1 MKKSLLLPVVLIY
14 LLPASIVAQFT
25 YRLDG
30 SIPVIIGNDTLSL
43 AWAGGFNTGQFN
55 TIDLNQDGI
64 DDLAVYDRMAGRMM
78 TFLKT
83 GNNYQYAPQY
93 EAHFPEEITNWVLLR
108 DFNCDGKKDLFTGDV
123 LGIKV
128 YKNISAPGQP
138 PTWEHFLFDTGFG
151 TKSTVLLTKGFTNK
165 VNLQLNFD
173 DLPAISDA
181 DGDGD
186 LDIFNVKFV
195 GAGTIEFHKNFSMER
210 YGTCDSL
217 DFERITQTWGGV
229 TECSCGEFAFNNESC
244 ASGGRQQ
251 HAGGKSLV
259 AHDLDND
266 GDQDLLFSESDC
278 FRVYQLINEGDA
290 SNPSVTTAT
299 AFPVSNPIAAFP
311 YPAVYFEDVD
321 GDHITDLV
329 STPNIF
335 YREST
340 FTNLKESV
348 WFYKN
353 TGTNQ
358 LPQFSFY
365 SPNFLQ
371 ANMIDVGDNA
381 VPAFFDADG
390 DGDFDL
396 FIGNFA
402 HNGRGSIALYENTGP
417 RNEPVFKLTTE
428 NYAGISA
435 FNLTNIKPTFAD
447 MNGDARPDLVFT
459 ASNQFGLS
467 TNLYFIPNSANI
479 GLQINAAEIQSLNF
493 PVFTNEN
500 VSIVFV
506 NNDSKPDLLVG
517 KSNGALQYWENTG
530 TAASPAFTLSNAEF
544 LGLGS
549 SVVRQNLSCAAAD
562 LNADGHT
569 DLVIGD
575 QTGRIGIVSNF
586 KETSQA
592 EPAIRSIIYNELSQ
606 QYLSQNLGGRT
617 WPVIV
622 NLFNTDKPAIVVG
635 NITGGL
641 HVLKHDETSTLPDV
655 PQIEIYPNPVFTQLS
670 PVINIRVDR
679 PSAVYVLNTVGQ
691 QVGSPLFLNA
701 YQLYQFETGSLKAGM
716 YIFRFIMNGKSYA
729 RRVVIH

>member
-1 MKKSLLLPVVLIY
+1 MKKSLLVQIALIY
-14 LLPASIVAQFT
+14 LLPAGLLAQFT
-25 YRLDG
+25 YRLDS
-30 SIPVIIGNDTLSL
+30 SIPVLLNSDTLSL
-43 AWAGGFNTGQFN
+43 AWAGGFNAGQFN

-64 DDLAVYDRMAGRMM
+64 DDLALYDRMAGRIL

-83 GNNYQYAPQY
+83 DNRYVYAPAY
-93 EAHFPEEITNWVLLR
+93 EAYFPEGITNWVLLR

-128 YKNISAPGQP
+128 YKNSSPPGHP
-138 PTWEHFLFDTGFG
+138 PAWELFLFDTGFS

-173 DLPAISDA
+173 DLPSISDA

-195 GAGTIEFHKNFSMER
+195 GAGTIEFHRNFSIER

-229 TECSCGEFAFNNESC
+229 TECTCGEFAFNNESC
-244 ASGGRQQ
+244 SSGGRQN

-259 AHDLDND
+259 ARDLDND

-278 FRVYQLINEGDA
+278 FRVYQLINEGNNT
-290 SNPSVTTAT
+290 SPLVTTAT
-299 AFPVSNPIAAFP
+299 AFPVANPIAAFP
-311 YPAVYFEDVD
+311 YPTVYFEDVD
-321 GDHITDLV
+321 GDGITDMLAI
-329 STPNIF
+329 PNIF

-340 FTNLKESV
+340 FTNLKETL

-358 LPQFSFY
+358 LPQFSFQ

-396 FIGNFA
+396 FIGNYA
-402 HNGRGSIALYENTGP
+402 HNGRASVAFFENAGT
-417 RNEPVFKLTTE
+417 RNEPVFALSTD
-428 NYAGISA
+428 NYAGIS
-435 FNLTNIKPTFAD
+435 FLNFTNIKLTFAD
-447 MNGDARPDLVFT
+447 MNGDARSDLVFT

-467 TNLYFIPNSANI
+467 TNLYFIPNTANI
-479 GLQINAAEIQSLNF
+479 GLQINAADVQSLNF
-493 PVFTNEN
+493 PIFANEN
-500 VSIVFV
+500 VSVVYV

-530 TAASPAFTLSNAEF
+530 TLASPAFTLINTAF

-549 SVVRQNLSCAAAD
+549 SVLRQNLACAVGD
-562 LNADGHT
+562 LDNDGNP
-569 DLVIGD
+569 DLIIGD
-575 QTGRIGIVSNF
+575 QTGQLGVVSNF
-586 KETSQA
+586 KEATAA
-592 EPAIRSIIYNELSQ
+592 EPAIRNIVYNELSE
-606 QYLSQNLGGRT
+606 QYQPQNLGGRT
-617 WPVIV
+617 WPAVV
-622 NLFNTDKPAIVVG
+622 NLFNTDKPTLVVG
-635 NITGGL
+635 NITGGI
-641 HVLKHDETSTLPDV
+641 HILKHDETTLLPDA
-655 PQIEIYPNPVFTQLS
+655 PQIEIYPNPVVTDLS
-670 PVINIRVDR
+670 AVINIQVDR
-679 PSAVYVLNTVGQ
+679 PAQVYIISSTGQ
-691 QVGSPLFLNA
+691 QVGTPLYLNA
-701 YQLYQFETGSLKAGM
+701 YQSYRFETGELKAGL
-716 YIFRFIMNGKSYA
+716 YIFRFIIRGKSYA
-729 RRVVIH
+729 RRVIIR

>member
-1 MKKSLLLPVVLIY
+1 MKKSLLVPAFLIY
-14 LLPASIVAQFT
+14 LLPASLLAQFT
-25 YRLDG
+25 YRLDS
-30 SIPVIIGNDTLSL
+30 SIPVLINSDTLRL
-43 AWAGGFNTGQFN
+43 AWAGGFNAGQFN
-55 TIDLNQDGI
+55 TIDLNMDGV
-64 DDLAVYDRMAGRMM
+64 DDLAIFDRMAGRIM

-83 GNNYQYAPQY
+83 GNRYVYAPQY
-93 EAHFPEEITNWVLLR
+93 EVHFPEDITNWVLLR

-128 YKNISAPGQP
+128 YKNSSAPGQP
-138 PTWEHFLFDTGFG
+138 PAWEHFLFDTGFG

-244 ASGGRQQ
+244 SSGGRQQ

-259 AHDLDND
+259 ARDLDND

-278 FRVYQLINEGDA
+278 FRIYQLLNEG
-290 SNPSVTTAT
+290 SNAAPLVTAAT

-311 YPAVYFEDVD
+311 YPTVYFEDAD
-321 GDHITDLV
+321 GDGVTDMLA
-329 STPNIF
+329 TPNIF

-340 FTNLKESV
+340 FTNLKECI

-358 LPQFSFY
+358 LPQFSFQ
-365 SPNFLQ
+365 SPNYLQ

-396 FIGNFA
+396 FIGNYA
-402 HNGRGSIALYENTGP
+402 HDDRAAVAFYENTGS
-417 RNEPVFKLTTE
+417 RNEPAFNLVTE
-428 NYAGISA
+428 NYAGIS
-435 FNLTNIKPTFAD
+435 FLTLTNIKPTFAD
-447 MNGDARPDLVFT
+447 MNGDTRPDLVFT
-459 ASNQFGLS
+459 ASNQFGFS
-467 TNLYFIPNSANI
+467 TNLYFIPNTANI
-479 GLQINAAEIQSLNF
+479 GLQIDAANIQSLNF
-493 PVFTNEN
+493 TIFANEN
-500 VSIVFV
+500 VSVVYV

-530 TAASPAFTLSNAEF
+530 TLASPAFTLINPAF

-549 SVVRQNLSCAAAD
+549 SVIRQNLSCSAAD
-562 LNADGHT
+562 LDNDGNM

-575 QTGRIGIVSNF
+575 QTGQLGIVSNF
-586 KETSQA
+586 KEASTA
-592 EPAIRSIIYNELSQ
+592 EPIRNIVYNELSE
-606 QYLSQNLGGRT
+606 QYQAQNLGGRT
-617 WPVIV
+617 WPVAV

-635 NITGGL
+635 NITGGI
-641 HVLKHDETSTLPDV
+641 HILKHDETSALPDA
-655 PQIEIYPNPVFTQLS
+655 PQIEIYPNPVITDLS

-679 PSAVYVLNTVGQ
+679 PAQVYVINTTGQ
-691 QVGSPLFLNA
+691 QVGTPLYLNA
-701 YQLYQFETGSLKAGM
+701 YQSYQFETGGLKAGL
-716 YIFRFIMNGKSYA
+716 YIFRFIIRGKSYA
-729 RRVVIH
+729 RRVIIH

>member
-1 MKKSLLLPVVLIY
+1 M
-14 LLPASIVAQFT
+14 AQFT
-25 YRLDG
+25 YRLDT
-30 SIPVIIGNDTLSL
+30 SIPVIVDNDTLPL
-43 AWAGGFNTGQFN
+43 AWSGGFNAGQVN
-55 TIDLNQDGI
+55 TMDLNQDNV
-64 DDLAVYDRMAGRMM
+64 DDLVMYDRMAGRIL

-83 GNNYQYAPQY
+83 GNQYIYAPQY
-93 EAHFPEEITNWVLLR
+93 ETFFPEEITNWVLLR
-108 DFNCDGKKDLFTGDV
+108 DFNRDGKKDLFTGDV

-128 YKNISAPGQP
+128 YKNISSPGQP
-138 PTWEHFLFDTGFG
+138 PAWEHFLFDTGFG

-217 DFERITQTWGGV
+217 DFERITQTWGGI
-229 TECSCGEFAFNNESC
+229 TECGCGEFAFNSESC
-244 ASGGRQQ
+244 SSGGRQQ

-259 AHDLDND
+259 ARDLDND
-266 GDQDLLFSESDC
+266 GDQDLLFSESNC
-278 FRVYQLINEGDA
+278 FRVYQLINEGDNA
-290 SNPSVTTAT
+290 NPLVTTAT
-299 AFPVSNPIAAFP
+299 AFPVTNPIAAFP

-321 GDHITDLV
+321 GDHIIDLI

-358 LPQFSFY
+358 LPQFSFQ

-371 ANMIDVGDNA
+371 AKMIDVGDNA
-381 VPAFFDADG
+381 VPALFDADG

-396 FIGNFA
+396 FIGNYA
-402 HNGRGSIALYENTGP
+402 HNGRSTIAYFENTGT
-417 RNEPVFKLTTE
+417 RSEPVFRLVTE
-428 NYAGISA
+428 NFAGIS
-435 FNLTNIKPTFAD
+435 FLNLTNIKPTFAD
-447 MNGDARPDLVFT
+447 MNGDAKPDLVFT
-459 ASNQFGLS
+459 ASNQFGFS
-467 TNLYFIPNSANI
+467 TNLFFIPNSAAI
-479 GLQINAAEIQSLNF
+479 GLALNAADIQSLNF
-493 PVFTNEN
+493 PIFANEN

-506 NNDSKPDLLVG
+506 NNDSKPDVLVG

-530 TAASPAFTLSNAEF
+530 TPTLPAFTLVNPEF

-549 SVVRQNLSCAAAD
+549 SVLRQNLTCASSD
-562 LNADGHT
+562 LDGDT
-569 DLVIGD
+569 TLDLVIGD
-575 QTGRIGIVSNF
+575 QTGKLAIVSNF
-586 KETSQA
+586 KEASVA
-592 EPAIRSIIYNELSQ
+592 EPALRTIVYNELNH
-606 QYLSQNLGGRT
+606 QYGSPNLGGRI
-617 WPVIV
+617 WPAIV

-635 NITGGL
+635 NIKGGL
-641 HVLKHDETSTLPDV
+641 HILKHDETYTLPDI
-655 PQIEIYPNPVFTQLS
+655 PQIELYPNPVARELLQ
-670 PVINIRVDR
+670 VITIRVDR
-679 PSAVYVLNTVGQ
+679 PSEFYVLNAVGQ
-691 QVGSPLFLNA
+691 QVGTSVYLNA
-701 YQLYQFETGSLKAGM
+701 YQTYQFETGELKAGL
-716 YIFRFIMNGKSYA
+716 YIFRFIINGKSYA